1 MNGSMSDWHSS
12 MNWKE
17 SKMENKE
24 RTIWRF
30 KWLSL
35 NDKKNK
41 LLKEVAAIE
50 QVMREIEED
59 AFNEEQTLDKD
70 KQVWYN
76 NIIKR

>member
-1 MNGSMSDWHSS
+1 

-17 SKMENKE
+17 NKIENKE

-35 NDKKNK
+35 NSKKNK

-50 QVMREIEED
+50 QAMREIEED
-59 AFNEEQTLDKD
+59 ALNEEQTLDKD
-70 KQVWYN
+70 K
-76 NIIKR
+76 

>member
-1 MNGSMSDWHSS
+1 
-12 MNWKE
+12 
-17 SKMENKE
+17 MENKE
-24 RTIWRF
+24 RTIWRL

-50 QVMREIEED
+50 QAMREIEED

-70 KQVWYN
+70 KQV
-76 NIIKR
+76 

>member
-1 MNGSMSDWHSS
+1 

-70 KQVWYN
+70 KQV
-76 NIIKR
+76 

>member
-1 MNGSMSDWHSS
+1 
-12 MNWKE
+12 
-17 SKMENKE
+17 MENKE
-24 RTIWRF
+24 RTFWRFKWRF

-70 KQVWYN
+70 KQV
-76 NIIKR
+76 

>member
-1 MNGSMSDWHSS
+1 
-12 MNWKE
+12 
-17 SKMENKE
+17 MENKE

-35 NDKKNK
+35 NDKRNK

-50 QVMREIEED
+50 QVMHEIEED

-70 KQVWYN
+70 KQV
-76 NIIKR
+76 